1 MDQNDFVWIN
11 FYFFKVISKF
21 LSDIGRNLIPRFF
34 RTLFDGGVSEV
45 YFLFKQTKEIVH
57 SPTISLD
64 CEQGSLITCFG
75 KPSFIK
81 VH

>member
-1 MDQNDFVWIN
+1 LI
-11 FYFFKVISKF
+11 K
-21 LSDIGRNLIPRFF
+21 DIGRVLIARFF

-45 YFLFKQTKEIVH
+45 YFLLKQPKEIFH
-57 SPTISLD
+57 NPTISID

-81 VH
+81 VN